1 MSSIGSES
9 NQDQNK
15 NQYKEKLIEK
25 HQEAKLVRR
34 IVLVASI
41 VIFVSLAAGITFG
54 YKYIESALQPV
65 NPTNTEPVDVTIPI
79 GSSSRGIANILEE
92 NGIIK
97 NADVFRYFVKFKNE
111 SGFMAGDYVLNQSM
125 TFEEI
130 IASLKTGKI
139 LQDVV
144 FSLTIPEGKT
154 LEQIVKIVS
163 EKTGYTE
170 EEVMTKVNDPEYL
183 TRLMDEYPS
192 VLTEEILNEEI
203 RYPLEGYLFPATY
216 PFYTEKPSI
225 EQVVEVMLDKTE
237 DILFTYQ
244 DDMSEKEMTAHELL
258 TFASLIEEEATA
270 QTDREDIS
278 SVFYNRLEANM
289 PLQTDPTVLYAHGE
303 HKDRV
308 LYKDLEIESPYNTY
322 VIQGLP
328 VGPIANAGQTSI
340 EAALHPSETDY
351 FYFLATKEGEVIF
364 TKTLD
369 EHNREKAK
377 HISN

>member
-1 MSSIGSES
+1 MSSIESES
-9 NQDQNK
+9 NQDQ
-15 NQYKEKLIEK
+15 YKDKLIEK
-25 HQEAKLVRR
+25 HKEAKLVRR
-34 IVLVASI
+34 IVLVATI
-41 VIFVSLAAGITFG
+41 VIFISLGAGITFG

-65 NPTNTEPVDVTIPI
+65 DPTNSEPVDVTIPI
-79 GSSSRGIANILEE
+79 GSSTRGIAMILEE

-97 NADVFRYFVKFKNE
+97 NADVFRYYVKFKNE
-111 SGFMAGDYVLNQSM
+111 SGFMAGDYVLNPAM
-125 TFEEI
+125 KFEEI

-139 LQDVV
+139 LQEVV

-170 EEVMTKVNDPEYL
+170 EELMTQLNDPEYL
-183 TRLMDEYPS
+183 SSLMEQYPS
-192 VLTEEILNEEI
+192 VLTEDILNEEI

-225 EQVVEVMLDKTE
+225 DQIVEVMLDKTE
-237 DILFTYQ
+237 DVLFAYQ
-244 DDMSEKEMTAHELL
+244 DDMTEKEMTVHELL

-270 QTDREDIS
+270 KTDREDIS
-278 SVFYNRLEANM
+278 SVFYNRIEEGM
-289 PLQTDPTVLYAHGE
+289 PLQTDPTVLYALGK

-308 LYKDLEIESPYNTY
+308 LYEDLEIDSPYNTY

-328 VGPIANAGQTSI
+328 IGPIANAGQMSI
-340 EAALHPSETDY
+340 EAALHPSETDF
-351 FYFLATKEGEVIF
+351 FYFLATKDGEVIF
-364 TKTLD
+364 TRTLD

-377 HISN
+377 HITNN

>member
-9 NQDQNK
+9 NQDQ
-15 NQYKEKLIEK
+15 YKDKLIEK

-34 IVLVASI
+34 IVLVASLI
-41 VIFVSLAAGITFG
+41 IFISLGAGITFG

-65 NPTNTEPVDVTIPI
+65 NPENTEPVDVAIPI
-79 GSSSRGIANILEE
+79 GSSTTTIANILEE
-92 NGIIK
+92 NSIIK
-97 NADVFRYFVKFKNE
+97 DAKVFRYFVKFKNE
-111 SGFMAGDYVLNQSM
+111 AGFMAGDYVLNQSM

-139 LQDVV
+139 LQEVV
-144 FSLTIPEGKT
+144 FNLTIPEGKT

-170 EEVMTKVNDPEYL
+170 EELFTKINDREYL
-183 TRLMDEYPS
+183 TSLMEEYPS
-192 VLTEEILNEEI
+192 VLTEDILNEEI

-225 EQVVEVMLDKTE
+225 EQIVEVMLDKTE
-237 DILFTYQ
+237 DVLFTYQ
-244 DDMSEKEMTAHELL
+244 DDMTEKEMTVHELL

-270 QTDREDIS
+270 KTDREDIS

-289 PLQTDPTVLYAHGE
+289 PLQTDPTVLYALGE

-308 LYKDLEIESPYNTY
+308 LYDDLEIESPYNTY

-328 VGPIANAGQTSI
+328 IGPIANAGQMSI
-340 EAALHPSETDY
+340 DAALHPSETDF
-351 FYFLATKEGEVIF
+351 FYFLATKEGDVIF
-364 TKTLD
+364 TRTLA

-377 HISN
+377 HITN

>member
-1 MSSIGSES
+1 MSSIGSGS
-9 NQDQNK
+9 NQDQ
-15 NQYKEKLIEK
+15 YKDKLIEK

-34 IVLVASI
+34 IVLVASL
-41 VIFVSLAAGITFG
+41 VIFISLGAGITFG

-65 NPTNTEPVDVTIPI
+65 DSTNSEPVDVTIPI
-79 GSSSRGIANILEE
+79 GSSTRGIAIILEE

-97 NADVFRYFVKFKNE
+97 NADVFRYYVKFKNE
-111 SGFMAGDYVLNQSM
+111 SGFMAGDYVLNPAM
-125 TFEEI
+125 KFEEI
-130 IASLKTGKI
+130 IASLKTGRI

-144 FSLTIPEGKT
+144 FTLTIPEGKT

-170 EEVMTKVNDPEYL
+170 EELMTQINDPEYL
-183 TRLMDEYPS
+183 TSLMEKYPS
-192 VLTEEILNEEI
+192 VLTEDILNEEI

-225 EQVVEVMLDKTE
+225 DQIVEVMLDKTE
-237 DILFTYQ
+237 DVLFTYQ
-244 DDMSEKEMTAHELL
+244 DDMLEKEMTVHELV

-270 QTDREDIS
+270 KTDREDIS

-289 PLQTDPTVLYAHGE
+289 PLQTDPTVLYALGK

-308 LYKDLEIESPYNTY
+308 LYDDLEIDSPYNTY

-328 VGPIANAGQTSI
+328 IGPIANAGQMSI
-340 EAALHPSETDY
+340 EAALHPSETDF

-377 HISN
+377 HITN